1 MKQVF
6 DMIKILFFI
15 DSISGGGAEKV
26 LRNLVNNMDQN
37 KFEITVQTINDSAEA
52 DTLLKDGIR
61 YKTINRFKNRVL
73 NRLYQYWIRLC
84 AELKI
89 LHPLYIKNDYDIE
102 VAYLECGPTKIIASS
117 TNKKAVKIAWV
128 HCDLEK
134 KEGFA
139 DSIEKSRKYYE
150 KYDEIV
156 CVSENVKQSFEKL
169 FGTDMETTV
178 LYNVN
183 DENEILKMAQAQ
195 IDIKRKKD
203 VPLLE
208 VIGRLSQEK
217 GVDRLIRVCSRLKKE
232 RYSFE
237 LLILGEGEERE
248 KLERIIEE
256 NDLLECVKLLGFI
269 SNPYPYMRMADI
281 LVCPS
286 RYEGL
291 STVVTEGLILGKAIV
306 TTQCSGMKEL
316 LGDSEYG
323 IVTENSEQGLYYGMK
338 KLLDAPGII
347 CDMSKRAKL
356 RGKMLRKEITVGET
370 EKFFIQLISN
380 KIEIGYY

>member
-1 MKQVF
+1 
-6 DMIKILFFI
+6 MIKIFFFI

-26 LRNLVNNMDQN
+26 LRNLVNNMDQS
-37 KFEITVQTINDSAEA
+37 KFEITVQTINDSVKAE
-52 DTLLKDGIR
+52 TLLKDGIR

-73 NRLYQYWIRLC
+73 NKLYQYWIRLC

-89 LHPLYIKNDYDIE
+89 LYPLYIKDDYDIE

-150 KYDEIV
+150 KYDKIV

-183 DENEILKMAQAQ
+183 DENEILEKAELPVPFQ
-195 IDIKRKKD
+195 KKSSGELF
-203 VPLLE
+203 VA
-208 VIGRLSQEK
+208 VGRLTRQK
-217 GVDRLIRVCSRLKKE
+217 GFDRLIEACRLLRDE
-232 RYSFE
+232 GYSFE
-237 LLILGEGEERE
+237 LWILGEGSERE
-248 KLERIIEE
+248 KLEELIRKYRLEDIIS
-256 NDLLECVKLLGFI
+256 LLGFVE
-269 SNPYPYMRMADI
+269 NPYPYIKKADI
-281 LVCPS
+281 LVCSS
-286 RYEGL
+286 RYEGM

-306 TTQCSGMKEL
+306 TTACTGMMEL

-323 IVTENSEQGLYYGMK
+323 IITEDNSHALFNGINEMLNTPDLLEDYAGKAKQRGNLFKKKVTVEVTENFFDQIFLN
-338 KLLDAPGII
+338 
-347 CDMSKRAKL
+347 
-356 RGKMLRKEITVGET
+356 KM
-370 EKFFIQLISN
+370 
-380 KIEIGYY
+380 EIGR

>member
-1 MKQVF
+1 
-6 DMIKILFFI
+6 MIKILFFI
-15 DSISGGGAEKV
+15 DSTSGGGAEKV
-26 LRNLVNNMDQN
+26 LRNLVNNMDQS
-37 KFEITVQTINDSAEA
+37 KFEITVQTINDSVKAE
-52 DTLLKDGIR
+52 TLLRDGIR

-73 NRLYQYWIRLC
+73 NKLYQYWIRLC

-89 LHPLYIKNDYDIE
+89 LYPLYIKDDYDIE

-150 KYDEIV
+150 KYDKIV
-156 CVSENVKQSFEKL
+156 CVSENVKQSFEQL
-169 FGTDMETTV
+169 FGPGMETTV

-183 DENEILKMAQAQ
+183 DENEIIEMAQAQ

-256 NDLLECVKLLGFI
+256 NDLSECVKLLGFI

-323 IVTENSEQGLYYGMK
+323 IVTENSEQGLYYGVK
-338 KLLDAPGII
+338 KLLDAPSTI

-356 RGKMLRKEITVGET
+356 KGKMLRKETTVKKT
-370 EKFFIQLISN
+370 EKFLQYILN
-380 KIEIGYY
+380 KTGIGYY